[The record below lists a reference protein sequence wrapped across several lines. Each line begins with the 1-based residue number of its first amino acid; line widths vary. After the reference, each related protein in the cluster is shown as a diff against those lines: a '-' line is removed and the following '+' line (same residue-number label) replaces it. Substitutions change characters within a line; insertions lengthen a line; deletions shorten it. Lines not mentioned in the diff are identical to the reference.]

1 MLKFIAEASSNVLQ
15 LPRTAQVEGD
25 VDLQLQP
32 VVKVLERQRC
42 SDDPVQENWRTAA
55 HRADHFG
62 SSMASRPRQPRE
74 REGKEG
80 KAGKRGRRRK
90 RRGRSGLKREDR
102 RKEGWGKEGEG
113 GGAGETCWNRSI
125 F

>member
-1 MLKFIAEASSNVLQ
+1 MLKLIAEVHVLQ

-42 SDDPVQENWRTAA
+42 SDNPVQENWRTAA

-62 SSMASRPRQPRE
+62 SSMASWPRQPKE

-80 KAGKRGRRRK
+80 KEGKRGRERK
-90 RRGRSGLKREDR
+90 KKKEEGRVRIE
-102 RKEGWGKEGEG
+102 EGE
-113 GGAGETCWNRSI
+113 
-125 F
+125 